1 MEEPYRIQNR
11 ECDSCTQEPGEEGTF
26 SEKIHSYGNG
36 GLEKILRKYL
46 DLKDTE
52 YPDYAVNAVTEQI
65 WDAQRK
71 EIEGVCLL
79 GTISNS
85 DTSFEMNSGYEV
97 DGITQ
102 FYMPVDIS
110 WQK

>member
-1 MEEPYRIQNR
+1 M
-11 ECDSCTQEPGEEGTF
+11 
-26 SEKIHSYGNG
+26 
-36 GLEKILRKYL
+36 
-46 DLKDTE
+46 
-52 YPDYAVNAVTEQI
+52 NAVTEQI

-102 FYMPVDIS
+102 FYMPVDITGKRKREPYS
-110 WQK
+110 VRTEKCWLLWKVEVRPQERI